1 MIVDYNLTDSEYWD
15 LVTEQFGGDVITGYI
30 STTAYYVLV
39 NGSDDL
45 DDSDDIDYEGLLEE
59 TKGYIVDVKETE
71 EGPDGSFGNPRKLL
85 DSDTNLASDCIACAL
100 IPEL

>member
-30 STTAYYVLV
+30 STTAYYVLM

-45 DDSDDIDYEGLLEE
+45 DDSDDIDY
-59 TKGYIVDVKETE
+59 VKETE